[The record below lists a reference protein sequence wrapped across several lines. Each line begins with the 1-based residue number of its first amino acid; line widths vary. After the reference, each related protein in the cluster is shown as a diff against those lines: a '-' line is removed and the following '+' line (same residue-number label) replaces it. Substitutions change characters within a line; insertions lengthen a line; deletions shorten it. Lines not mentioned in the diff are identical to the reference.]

1 MTNVGPEASSLGRN
15 ASVAPGGLLASVG
28 KSGYNFSLAG
38 TSLAGAPATC
48 NGLGAGLAA
57 PGYAIVADQIDAPP
71 TGGKFYGSN
80 ADGVIY
86 QHTASLA
93 LLMPES
99 GGPLSG
105 SPIH

>member
-1 MTNVGPEASSLGRN
+1 M
-15 ASVAPGGLLASVG
+15 
-28 KSGYNFSLAG
+28 AG

-57 PGYAIVADQIDAPP
+57 PGYAIVADQLDAPP

-86 QHTASLA
+86 QHDASLGA
-93 LLMPES
+93 IMPEA
-99 GGPLSG
+99 GGPSVG
-105 SPIH
+105 APIH